1 MITINLNDPNAVE
14 NFKAIEQLRESG
26 MFTDAEIQKLYEEQV
41 ERDKKGIPERGQH
54 LNTEKIY
61 KDAAAF
67 FKCKSCHATVSFD
80 NDECNTT
87 PSKAM
92 EYFNKRVSDTEE
104 KDECLK
110 KNN

>member
-67 FKCKSCHATVSFD
+67 SKNLSADAT
-80 NDECNTT
+80 
-87 PSKAM
+87 
-92 EYFNKRVSDTEE
+92 E
-104 KDECLK
+104 KDD
-110 KNN
+110 

>member
-54 LNTEKIY
+54 EN
-61 KDAAAF
+61 
-67 FKCKSCHATVSFD
+67 KCFADNLKELSCL
-80 NDECNTT
+80 ECYD
-87 PSKAM
+87 SEIGEVAK
-92 EYFNKRVSDTEE
+92 
-104 KDECLK
+104 
-110 KNN
+110 